1 MKLLI
6 IILMYTNSPP
16 IAIRLKKYVIELFI
30 LKAQEMCNKALYT
43 CPFVFH
49 SASDEEKTR

>member
-16 IAIRLKKYVIELFI
+16 IAIRLKKYVMFI

-49 SASDEEKTR
+49 SASDQEKTQ

>member
-1 MKLLI
+1 
-6 IILMYTNSPP
+6 MYTNSPP